1 MASPSRPGVHDEP
14 HHHRSLGNGDIQ
26 LAITSDR
33 QDATSTCNRII
44 TGMPKRTAKALA
56 HRILHEIEFAEGKR
70 QRRPH
75 APPRVQGI
83 AALHGL
89 RPPRRHALQ
98 AAAGAPALQSKG
110 PAA

>member
-1 MASPSRPGVHDEP
+1 MSHITIDP
-14 HHHRSLGNGDIQ
+14 LGNGDIQ

-70 QRRPH
+70 QRRPSTPH
-75 APPRVQGI
+75 LAFKELLPCMDCGRRDATPCPGRSG
-83 AALHGL
+83 
-89 RPPRRHALQ
+89 RPCP
-98 AAAGAPALQSKG
+98 LQSKG